1 MILAEAQ
8 PVVEPPFCCYGAVF
22 GSIGGLIVLII
33 LILVVRHCTKKNE
46 GEGYNG
52 MYCRSVIRKQ
62 FYAFLIID
70 YKFNISNNVLIMDL

>member
-52 MYCRSVIRKQ
+52 MYYRKH
-62 FYAFLIID
+62 L
-70 YKFNISNNVLIMDL
+70 